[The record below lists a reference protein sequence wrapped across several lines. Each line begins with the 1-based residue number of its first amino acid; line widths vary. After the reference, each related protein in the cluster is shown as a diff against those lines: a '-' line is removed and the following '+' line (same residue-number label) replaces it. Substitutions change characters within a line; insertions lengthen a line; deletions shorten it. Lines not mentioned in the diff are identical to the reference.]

1 MNKIAA
7 FVVSVLALVAVCI
20 VQPLGTVEAACG
32 VATDMGTAT
41 STVNVSQ
48 AGTYKMWFRIKPSSS
63 ANNAAY
69 VQVDG
74 GTCYKIGDNS
84 ALAAGSWV
92 WVNYSQNGTTQ
103 TPITHNFTAGNHTLA
118 LVGSETGVQVDR
130 TILLSNSDGCT
141 PSNQKSGSTNPGD
154 NCLATSNT
162 NNNQGGTSNNGGGGA
177 VVATTKSGEPI
188 RAATNNSTVTGSVV
202 FNPEIVND
210 TSVQKVEYY
219 EAGKLIYTS
228 TEMPFHLDTS
238 VLSDGT
244 HTITEKVIYKDGHAE
259 ETTSTI
265 TVANQ
270 AAAATKKT
278 SKFNWLAVG
287 IGAFVLIAGLGA
299 LVYFNPT
306 LHQFVANKISRIT
319 GRAARF

>member
-1 MNKIAA
+1 MNKITA
-7 FVVSVLALVAVCI
+7 FVVSVLMLI
-20 VQPLGTVEAACG
+20 GLGMVQPLGTVQAACG
-32 VATDMGTAT
+32 VSTDMGTAS
-41 STVNVSQ
+41 STVAISQ

-63 ANNAAY
+63 TNNAAY

-74 GTCYKIGDNS
+74 GQCYKIGDNT
-84 ALAAGSWV
+84 ALAAGSWA
-92 WVNYSQNGTTQ
+92 WVNYGQNGTTQ
-103 TPITHNFTAGNHTLA
+103 TPITHTFTAGNHTLA

-141 PSNQKSGSTNPGD
+141 PSNQKSGTTNPGD
-154 NCLATSNT
+154 NCLSTST
-162 NNNQGGTSNNGGGGA
+162 SNNQGNTSNNSGSGA
-177 VVATTKSGEPI
+177 VVATTKSGEPV
-188 RAATNNSTVTGSVV
+188 RAAANNSTVTGAVV

-210 TSVQKVEYY
+210 SSVQKVEYY
-219 EAGKLIYTS
+219 EAGKLVYTS

-244 HTITEKVIYKDGHAE
+244 HTITEKVIYKDGHVE

-270 AAAATKKT
+270 VAAAAKKAKKT
-278 SKFNWLAVG
+278 NWLAVAVVMFVV
-287 IGAFVLIAGLGA
+287 IGGLAALI
-299 LVYFNPT
+299 YFNPT

-319 GRAARF
+319 GRAIRF

>member
-1 MNKIAA
+1 MNKTAA
-7 FVVSVLALVAVCI
+7 FVVSVLALVVLCI
-20 VQPLGTVEAACG
+20 GQSPGTVEAACG
-32 VATDMGTAT
+32 VTTDMGTAS
-41 STVNVSQ
+41 STVNISQ

-63 ANNAAY
+63 TNNAAY
-69 VQVDG
+69 VQIDG
-74 GTCYKIGDNS
+74 GTCYKIGDNT
-84 ALAAGSWV
+84 ALAAGSWT
-92 WVNYSQNGTTQ
+92 WVNYGQTGTTQ

-141 PSNQKSGSTNPGD
+141 PSNQKSGTSNPGD
-154 NCLATSNT
+154 NCLSTST
-162 NNNQGGTSNNGGGGA
+162 GNNNQGNTSNNSGGGA
-177 VVATTKSGEPI
+177 VVATTKSGDPV
-188 RAATNNSTVTGSVV
+188 RAAANNSTVTGSVV

-210 TSVQKVEYY
+210 SSVEKVEYY

-244 HTITEKVIYKDGHAE
+244 HTITEKAIYKDGHSE

-270 AAAATKKT
+270 AAATAKKPKKT
-278 SKFNWLAVG
+278 NWLVVG
-287 IGAFVLIAGLGA
+287 IGAVVLIAGLSA